1 MKIWCVT
8 EKTSVR
14 ATVNYE
20 YVKTTEGRLR
30 RLACNDCKLCKC
42 VTVL

>member
-8 EKTSVR
+8 ERTSVR

-20 YVKTTEGRLR
+20 VKTNADSLR
-30 RLACNDCKLCKC
+30 GLVWSDFKC
-42 VTVL
+42 VNQ